1 MTETLY
7 VYVFAL
13 FALTARPTYI
23 KKDNYGYTTRET
35 QGKTRRYEETKR
47 KRRQIYLIERGEND
61 LMRCYAGYLDTKENN
76 RQTDGAKK
84 ECLFRNI
91 SKNR

>member
-23 KKDNYGYTTRET
+23 KTDNYGYTTRET
-35 QGKTRRYEETKR
+35 QGKTRRDNM
-47 KRRQIYLIERGEND
+47 KRRQIDLIERGEND

-76 RQTDGAKK
+76 RQTDGAKN